1 MHIQAFRVVL
11 GELYLIFYLLERY
24 KFFFKYCTLIQKN
37 FSFLNGSIILREK
50 LSQTGDRMMNPRQL
64 PEIR

>member
-11 GELYLIFYLLERY
+11 GVLYLIFYLLERY

-37 FSFLNGSIILREK
+37 FSFLNGSILREK
-50 LSQTGDRMMNPRQL
+50 LSQTGDGMMNPRQL